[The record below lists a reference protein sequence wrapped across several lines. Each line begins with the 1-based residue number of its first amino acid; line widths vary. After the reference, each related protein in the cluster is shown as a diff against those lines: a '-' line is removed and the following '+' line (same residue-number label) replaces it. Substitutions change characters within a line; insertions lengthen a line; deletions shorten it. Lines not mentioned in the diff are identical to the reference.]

1 MDQGTLYVVATPI
14 GNLDDM
20 SPRAVRILSSV
31 DRIAAEDTRHSRPLL
46 QHFGIHT
53 PMSALHEHNE
63 REQAPRLL
71 TALEGGESVALISDA
86 GTPLISDP
94 GYHLV
99 RMARARGI
107 AVVPVPGPSALMA
120 ALSAAGLP
128 TDRFVFEGFLPS
140 KAAARRGRL
149 QALARETRTLV
160 FFESPHRISSALEDM
175 VAVFGPQRQA
185 VLARELTK
193 AFETVRGDS
202 LQRLA
207 DWVCDD
213 ANQRRGE
220 LVLLVHGAEE
230 APADGHRESE
240 RVLELLLEEL
250 PVKQAASL
258 AARITGAGRN
268 DLYRRALELAGK

>member
-1 MDQGTLYVVATPI
+1 LYVVATPI

-46 QHFGIHT
+46 QHFGIGT

-71 TALEGGESVALISDA
+71 AALEAGESVALISDA
-86 GTPLISDP
+86 GTPLVSDP

-99 RMARARGI
+99 RTARARGI

-140 KAAARRGRL
+140 KPTARRTRL

-160 FFESPHRISSALEDM
+160 FFESPHRLSSALEDM
-175 VAVFGPQRQA
+175 AVVFGAERQA

-193 AFETVRGDS
+193 AFETIRGDS
-202 LQRLA
+202 LQRLV
-207 DWVCDD
+207 DWVHSD

-220 LVLLVHGAEE
+220 LVLLVHGAAE
-230 APADGHRESE
+230 AQPGDGREAE
-240 RVLELLLEEL
+240 RVLELLLKEL
-250 PVKQAASL
+250 PVKQAAAL

-268 DLYRRALELAGK
+268 ELYRRALELSGK